1 MTDVVR
7 KKDTGESGN
16 QGEFGTAS
24 RNEAEVEV
32 HGTSH
37 PCDGDARSMALVER
51 FGFDVR
57 SADPVE
63 FDEHAAEAGKDL
75 AKARSRLRV
84 RLDEVHRAVGDR
96 RDTRRLWGK
105 SDEQV
110 LVAARDWVTLADGG
124 AASEPTGSRIRR
136 PLRDAEAAQED
147 ADRAQDQV
155 DGLEEAFRIR
165 GGWNRA
171 FLVSNANGHVHSSTG
186 CSTCRPT
193 TQYAWLTDYSGAEED
208 AIVKDAGHRACTS
221 CYPSA
226 PVGDAKS
233 LPTKMYSADELAAQ
247 REREKRE
254 AWAKLTPAEKRAHK
268 RAEKLAAAVSKNG
281 KPLRFEEDLGD
292 AGMVR
297 EVIST
302 EQDAE
307 LVWER
312 GLGDALNLKETAG
325 EELPDFAEARRN
337 QEMRTAWRARMRPVI
352 AKALAEK
359 HGTTPLEE
367 KQRLDALTKAYYTE
381 KFPNLA
387 DRFEPDED
395 EHYIEP

>member
-1 MTDVVR
+1 MASVVR
-7 KKDTGESGN
+7 KRDTGEQGN
-16 QGEFGTAS
+16 RGEFGTVT
-24 RNEAEVEV
+24 R
-32 HGTSH
+32 H
-37 PCDGDARSMALVER
+37 DADVRVLDATGSALVEQ

-57 SADPVE
+57 SADPVQ
-63 FDEHAAEAGKDL
+63 FDERAAVVGKDF
-75 AKARSRLRV
+75 ARAHSRLRG

-96 RDTRRLWGK
+96 RDARRTWGK

-110 LVAARDWVTLADGG
+110 LVAAREWVTLADGG
-124 AASEPTGSRIRR
+124 AASEATGARIRG
-136 PLRDAEAAQED
+136 PLRKAEAAQVEV
-147 ADRAQDQV
+147 DRAREQV

-171 FLVSNANGHVHSSTG
+171 FLVANANGHVHSSTD

-193 TQYAWLTDYSGAEED
+193 TQFAWLTDYSGADEA
-208 AIVKDAGHRACTS
+208 AIVGDAGHRACTT

-226 PVGDAKS
+226 PVGDAQS
-233 LPTKMYSADELAAQ
+233 LPTKMFTPDEVAAQ

-254 AWAKLTPAEKRAHK
+254 GWAKLTPAEKRARK
-268 RAEKLAAAVSKNG
+268 RAEKLAVAVSKNG

-302 EQDAE
+302 ERDAE
-307 LVWER
+307 LAWER
-312 GLGDALNLKETAG
+312 GLGDAINLERTAG
-325 EELPDFAEARRN
+325 ETLPEFAESRRN

-367 KQRLDALTKAYYTE
+367 KNRLDALTKAYYAE
-381 KFPNLA
+381 KFPKLA
-387 DRFEPDED
+387 EHFEPDADED
-395 EHYIEP
+395 YIDL